1 MKPRHKCWKGTSMV
15 RQQVTWMMVL
25 ILGILVTTVEA
36 QSPGSKWKIVGYYP
50 SWGTYAANTR

>member
-1 MKPRHKCWKGTSMV
+1 MV